1 MKKSFALSLTGV
13 VAVGLLAA
21 CAEESGSGDVASS
34 EPLFAP
40 APRVCDTRDLSKAA
54 RDFFPRAYDK
64 QGQELISALADAC
77 AAEPV
82 GEATN
87 EAFDVMALMEVA
99 LDGVSVLDPV
109 AGASLATGLLPFMS
123 LTGCEATG
131 CVVDGFASDILLALS
146 ERGAFAV
153 RGGGDDLTADV
164 VSRDAEDPGL
174 DLNAPPV
181 WGLRPGTTW
190 SDVLGQR
197 ALLYG
202 HPEALSGG
210 CDAAGQDCPAA
221 SEEYAWETL
230 PDVDGFGSQMI
241 VGSCLVID
249 DAVVT
254 EEFLRI
260 RRNTTALEQANA
272 FDACDFLP
280 VQSASLLERAL
291 DRLSPWPRDLVAGNK
306 KAGPGGNASDFSDFT
321 PLNATSFA
329 MLEISAIADGR
340 VDELLGPISVT
351 ARTANGTPLE
361 RVQVV
366 IAPENNNGSWT
377 ATYESG
383 GTASCGDAC
392 RYTEEEGGTAVF
404 PGVRLDK
411 TGGYRICATVRDGG
425 DLGFEFSPAKVCSN
439 QLNVRP

>member
-1 MKKSFALSLTGV
+1 MKKSIALSLAGV
-13 VAVGLLAA
+13 VGVILFAA
-21 CAEESGSGDVASS
+21 CAERADVEDAVSS
-34 EPLFAP
+34 DPLFAP
-40 APRVCDTRDLSKAA
+40 TPSVCDTKDLSKAA

-77 AAEPV
+77 AADPV
-82 GEATN
+82 GEATD

-99 LDGVSVLDPV
+99 LGGSSALDPV
-109 AGASLATGLLPFMS
+109 VGASLATGLLPFMN
-123 LTGCEATG
+123 LTGCEASG
-131 CVVDGFASDILLALS
+131 CVVDGFASDVLLALS

-153 RGGGDDLTADV
+153 RGGPDDPTADV

-181 WGLRPGTTW
+181 WGLRPAASW
-190 SDVLGQR
+190 STVLGQR

-202 HPEALSGG
+202 HPEALSGA
-210 CDAAGQDCPAA
+210 CDASSQDCPAS
-221 SEEYAWETL
+221 SEQYAWETL

-249 DAVVT
+249 DEVVP
-254 EEFLRI
+254 EDFLRI
-260 RRNTTALEQANA
+260 RRNTTALEQTDG

-280 VQSASLLERAL
+280 AQSASLLERAL
-291 DRLSPWPRDLVAGNK
+291 DHLSPWPRDLVAGNK
-306 KAGPGGNASDFSDFT
+306 KAGPGGNASDFSDFI
-321 PLNATSFA
+321 PLGTTAFA
-329 MLEISAIADGR
+329 ALEISAVADGF
-340 VDELLGPISVT
+340 VGETLGPIYVT

-366 IAPENNNGSWT
+366 ITPQDNNGSWT
-377 ATYESG
+377 ATYPPG
-383 GTASCGDAC
+383 GTDACGPDC

-404 PGVRLDK
+404 TGVQLDK
-411 TGGYRICATVRDGG
+411 TGGYRICATVKAGG
-425 DLGFEFSPAKVCSN
+425 DLGYEFSPEMVCSN

>member
-1 MKKSFALSLTGV
+1 MKKRFALSLTGV
-13 VAVGLLAA
+13 VGLILFAA
-21 CAEESGSGDVASS
+21 CAEKPDVEDAAST

-40 APRVCDTRDLSKAA
+40 TPRVCDTKDLSKAA

-77 AAEPV
+77 AAEPL
-82 GEATN
+82 GEATDA
-87 EAFDVMALMEVA
+87 AFDVMALMEAA
-99 LDGVSVLDPV
+99 LDGSTGLDPV
-109 AGASLATGLLPFMS
+109 AGASIVTGLLPFMS

-131 CVVDGFASDILLALS
+131 CVVVGFAGDILLALS

-153 RGGGDDLTADV
+153 RGGAGDPTADV

-174 DLNAPPV
+174 DLNAPAV

-190 SDVLGQR
+190 SRVLGQR

-202 HPEALSGG
+202 HPEALFGG
-210 CDAAGQDCPAA
+210 CDTASQDCPATD
-221 SEEYAWETL
+221 EQYAWETL

-254 EEFLRI
+254 EEFLRV
-260 RRNTTALEQANA
+260 RRNTTALEQAA
-272 FDACDFLP
+272 GFDACEFLP
-280 VQSASLLERAL
+280 AQSASLLERAFDHL
-291 DRLSPWPRDLVAGNK
+291 LPWPRDLVAGNT

-321 PLNATSFA
+321 PLNSTNLAT
-329 MLEISAIADGR
+329 LEISAVADGR
-340 VDELLGPISVT
+340 VDQLLGPISVT

-383 GTASCGDAC
+383 GTASCGDNC
-392 RYTEEEGGTAVF
+392 RYTEEEGGMAVF
-404 PGVRLDK
+404 AGVRLDK
-411 TGGYRICATVRDGG
+411 PGGYRVCATVKDGG
-425 DLGFEFSPAKVCSN
+425 NLGFDFSPAKVCSN